1 MWARRNAWDGLIK
14 CCPHD
19 IDGVQPGMDSE
30 AVKQAL
36 TLAPAWAR
44 QARQAWLGLMDLAVW
59 GDLGSARLGAVGR
72 VRKRVLEVGEK
83 LKSLAGDRDWIPHPR
98 EQLKN
103 ALASALH
110 LRDSLDELARLA
122 GDLDRGAD
130 LEALRSGLAEL
141 RRLVQEL
148 APLEQRWAQLLD
160 SQYRDAQD

>member
-1 MWARRNAWDGLIK
+1 MSPVMDG
-14 CCPHD
+14 
-19 IDGVQPGMDSE
+19 E
-30 AVKQAL
+30 AVEQAL
-36 TLAPAWAR
+36 AFAPAWAR
-44 QARQAWLGLMDLAVW
+44 RARQTWLGLMDLAVW
-59 GDLGSARLGAVGR
+59 GDLASSRLGAVGR
-72 VRKRVLEVGEK
+72 VRKRALEVGEK
-83 LKSLAGDRDWIPHPR
+83 LKSLTGDRSWIPHPR

-110 LRDSLDELARLA
+110 LKDSLDELARLA

-130 LEALRSGLAEL
+130 LEALRSVLAEL